1 MAFIRAHQLDIMLF
15 MSGICA
21 ILAYMTLITDSLS
34 RERKSILALMGLSA
48 MLLLLFDRY
57 CYLYRGNTGA
67 FSFLMVRLSNGL
79 VFFLSIFIPHL
90 VTQYLK
96 DLFRNE
102 GGLPIIPRSLPSV
115 PRLRRSHPPGTA
127 SRSSRRT
134 AIPAA
139 GPAAGTARPPKRR
152 H

>member
-21 ILAYMTLITDSLS
+21 ILAYMTLITDSLA

-79 VFFLSIFIPHL
+79 VFFLSIFIAL
-90 VTQYLK
+90 YTMK
-96 DLFRNE
+96 ADISIS
-102 GGLPIIPRSLPSV
+102 IIPPEVCLVRVERTEKNPTRKYCFPISLILSD
-115 PRLRRSHPPGTA
+115 A
-127 SRSSRRT
+127 
-134 AIPAA
+134 
-139 GPAAGTARPPKRR
+139 
-152 H
+152 